1 MSDSMVAFAGS
12 RLDRAD
18 HVRADPDALGRLMN
32 GTARLLRLD
41 ELDPVIGPDGSLE
54 WGSLAEADPDSE
66 LVFLGLNGGH
76 GHFAEVPTAL
86 RGSVMPANGKM
97 WGAMQA
103 LEPSELATYGGAR
116 ALVGWHARH
125 RFCAVCG
132 SPTHLAATGTQGA
145 PIAKGWKV
153 HLVDGTKVTV
163 HPFELSK
170 QHELFGKCVMA
181 VELYDKQS
189 QKIETLVSTPIT
201 ADGATFSFDV
211 TEDIAKKTWD
221 AIVWFRKV

>member
-1 MSDSMVAFAGS
+1 MQTLTQ
-12 RLDRAD
+12 RPLRRA
-18 HVRADPDALGRLMN
+18 
-32 GTARLLRLD
+32 
-41 ELDPVIGPDGSLE
+41 
-54 WGSLAEADPDSE
+54 SLALVLFATAACGGEA
-66 LVFLGLNGGH
+66 
-76 GHFAEVPTAL
+76 AEQTDWKN
-86 RGSVMPANGKM
+86 R
-97 WGAMQA
+97 
-103 LEPSELATYGGAR
+103 ELAWKYGPTTGA
-116 ALVGWHARH
+116 
-125 RFCAVCG
+125 G